1 VPEDRENA
9 VQFRQQ
15 ALTKL
20 QSPEELDLPVRLARP
35 RGLLTLAVTLAAMAA
50 GAVWAVTGQVTST
63 VTAPGILTYGQGSY
77 VLQSPVAGQVTAV
90 LAQEG
95 RRVAAGAPLVRVRV
109 AHGGTETVRAIA
121 AGRVTSLTASIGA
134 VVTTGADV
142 ATVERAAHAGDPL
155 LAMLYAPASGG
166 ASLAPGQPVDLSLP
180 SVPEQQYGVLHGTV
194 KAVGRSAQTRRGIAA
209 FLGDPQLAEQFSKDG
224 QPVAVLVALD
234 ISRRTKSG
242 YAWSSPAGPPF
253 ALTSMTPADGS
264 VTVARQH
271 PAGWL
276 LP

>member
-1 VPEDRENA
+1 M
-9 VQFRQQ
+9 QFRQQ

-35 RGLLTLAVTLAAMAA
+35 RGLLTLAVTLLAMAA
-50 GAVWAVTGQVTST
+50 GALWAVTGYVTST
-63 VTAPGILTYGQGSY
+63 VAAPGILTYGQGSY

-95 RRVAAGAPLVRVRV
+95 QRVEADAPLVRVRV
-109 AHGGTETVRAIA
+109 AHGATDTVRAIA

-134 VVTTGADV
+134 VVTTGADI
-142 ATVERAAHAGDPL
+142 ATVERAAHAHDPL
-155 LAMLYAPASGG
+155 LAMLYMPASGG
-166 ASLAPGQPVDLSLP
+166 GSVVPGQPVDLSP
-180 SVPEQQYGVLHGTV
+180 ASAPEQRYGVLHGTV
-194 KAVGRSAQTRRGIAA
+194 KAVGRSTQTRRQIAA
-209 FLGDPQLAEQFSKDG
+209 FLGDPQLADQFSRDG

-234 ISRRTKSG
+234 TTRRTRSG

-253 ALTSMTPADGS
+253 GLTSMTPADGS
-264 VTVARQH
+264 VRVARQH
-271 PAGWL
+271 PAQWL